1 MYGQEDVETPVA
13 KRLKAEENA
22 AALVLATLQQNGA
35 SSSSSQHN
43 GISRSSPVQILSS
56 QQTDSSN
63 SSSSSQNA
71 AERALLKQKAL
82 CIDLLAQKKFSEAIE
97 MIRSALGVKGAPKHL
112 MPSIISLLSNALS
125 KRGHPGDIL
134 TAIDHLRMALSMP
147 VQDHREGAELHLLL
161 SSALGRTNNP
171 RDIDAMLES
180 AEAGLKLAEKEDEL
194 KAKLYNNLAKA
205 YILRN
210 DFQKA
215 VEVLSA
221 GLAIKQQ
228 EARPSLFFNLG
239 EAYSGMGKRDDALK
253 SYKEAISC
261 ENAEPFIRAACC
273 ERLGTILSNGNAYD
287 LDAAIE
293 NIQQAIALGDQHE
306 ERAFHASLYSLLSV
320 FLLRRSNGHGDFK
333 NALQAAN
340 EAIKVKHND
349 PVMQAR
355 ARAHYAWVL
364 TQRGRP
370 RDRMIA
376 LEQLRTAKA
385 IAHKNWELKARIF
398 YDLASLLHPSMQKV
412 EMDEA
417 SKCYL
422 AALSMPISNQ
432 LKASIA
438 KGYGDL
444 LREENYKND
453 LGLAL
458 QQYELGASLEHPDGA
473 LRAKLFFILGDIY
486 VAKGDFS
493 LGIERYRAG
502 AVVEHND
509 VSLRVRL
516 CIKLVKTYRARN
528 TGEDLSSAIEL
539 LAQLIKIES
548 KNVKKEVELSWY
560 GSIHEFFLQ
569 RNQEKDRERAL
580 AYCEAAVVLA
590 NELPVE
596 KGGFMHRIARM
607 LFDRAKEGDLN
618 LVIDILTKAMSLL
631 EKNPLAVACLS
642 LLGQAYHRRSGPQD
656 LLRAGK
662 CFLEGVR
669 RLDPQTLHLKDEL
682 VKGLA
687 SILRKP
693 EESILLAQQA
703 NK

>member
-1 MYGQEDVETPVA
+1 MYGQEDVEAPAA
-13 KRLKAEENA
+13 KRLKADENA

-43 GISRSSPVQILSS
+43 GISQSSPVQILSS
-56 QQTDSSN
+56 QQNDSSN

-71 AERALLKQKAL
+71 AERAVLKQKAL
-82 CIDLLAQKKFSEAIE
+82 CVDLLAQKKISEAIE
-97 MIRSALGVKGAPKHL
+97 TIRSALGVKGAPKHL
-112 MPSIISLLSNALS
+112 MPSIISLLANALS

-134 TAIDHLRMALSMP
+134 TAIDHLRMALSIP

-161 SSALGRTNNP
+161 SSALGRTSNP
-171 RDIDAMLES
+171 RDIDAMVES
-180 AEAGLKLAEKEDEL
+180 AEAGLKLADKEDEL
-194 KAKLYNNLAKA
+194 KAKLYNNLGKA
-205 YILRN
+205 YILRK

-228 EARPSLFFNLG
+228 EARPFLFFNLG
-239 EAYSGMGKRDDALK
+239 EAYSGMGKRNDALK

-273 ERLGTILSNGNAYD
+273 ERLGTILSNGNADD
-287 LDAAIE
+287 LNAAIE
-293 NIQQAIALGDQHE
+293 NIEQGIALGDEHE
-306 ERAFHASLYSLLSV
+306 ERAFQANLLSLLSV

-333 NALQAAN
+333 NGLRAASD
-340 EAIKVKHND
+340 ATKVEHND

-355 ARAHYAWVL
+355 ARAHYAWTL
-364 TQRGRP
+364 TQRGHP
-370 RDRMIA
+370 RDRVIA
-376 LEQLRTAKA
+376 LEQLRAAKA
-385 IAHKNWELKARIF
+385 IVHENWELRGRIF
-398 YDLASLLHPSMQKV
+398 YDLASLLQPGMQKG

-444 LREENYKND
+444 LRKENYKND

-458 QQYELGASLEHPDGA
+458 KQYELGASLEHPDGA
-473 LRAKLFFILGDIY
+473 LRAKLFFIVGEIY

-493 LGIERYRAG
+493 LAIERYRTG
-502 AVVEHND
+502 AVVEHSD
-509 VSLRVRL
+509 VFLRIRL
-516 CIKLVKTYRARN
+516 YITLVKTYLARN

-560 GSIHEFFLQ
+560 GSIHELLLK

-580 AYCEAAVVLA
+580 AYCETAVALS

-596 KGGFMHRIARM
+596 KGGFMHRIAQM

-618 LVIDILTKAMSLL
+618 LAIDILTKAMSLL
-631 EKNPLAVACLS
+631 EKNRLAVACLS
-642 LLGQAYHRRSGPQD
+642 LLGQAYHRRGGPQD
-656 LLRAGK
+656 LLRASK

-669 RLDPQTLHLKDEL
+669 RLDPQTLHFKDEL

-693 EESILLAQQA
+693 EESLFKAGSS
-703 NK
+703 